1 MLERPQ
7 SLKDIAA
14 TYSTKTRYQ
23 LLVLSFST
31 KTLDIDGKTVNLYI
45 WDTAGDERFSSMS
58 TSYIHGSDG
67 LVLVYDSLKA
77 DFNRVFNFL
86 TLFREGVKQ
95 DNPESIPVLVL
106 GNKIDMVKENEN
118 EMEELEKIESE
129 ISKFCSFHG
138 ITDYSL
144 VSAKEDIGIDEGFET
159 ITRKMIANIKNAENT
174 PKIVL

>member
-1 MLERPQ
+1 
-7 SLKDIAA
+7 
-14 TYSTKTRYQ
+14 
-23 LLVLSFST
+23 
-31 KTLDIDGKTVNLYI
+31 
-45 WDTAGDERFSSMS
+45 MS

-118 EMEELEKIESE
+118 EMEEMEKIESE

-174 PKIVL
+174 PKIVLKESTEPKAKCC